1 MEKRNAKE
9 DIRIDDDGLYA
20 TGADRPEERAVL
32 VGVNFTSAR
41 PGASHD
47 FADLDEL
54 ERLADTA
61 GAIVVGRAEQRR
73 QAPDVRT
80 LIGKGKAEQIHDMVE
95 ALEANLVIFDNDLTM
110 PQGRNLEKLIGAR
123 IIDRTELILDIFVR
137 HARTRQA
144 RLQVGLAQLEYYLPR
159 LARMWTHLERQAGG
173 IGTRGPGETQI
184 ETDRRLIRRRITQ
197 LKRDLAHIERTMQ
210 TQNKQRGRHY
220 RVALVGYTNAGK
232 SSLMNQ
238 LTEAQ
243 VYVRDQLFATLDATT
258 RRVETAD
265 SHDFLLTDTV
275 GFIRKLP
282 HHLVDSFHAT
292 LSEVRDADLL
302 LHVVDAGDPDVEG
315 HVEAVEEVLVSLAD
329 EPAERVLVFNKVD
342 ELGPERLAG
351 LRHEQPDAL
360 FTSAVTGEGLDE
372 LLAHIDDR
380 LRREERRIVV
390 QVPAAEGRSLAVL
403 HELTD
408 VLSVEWEGPCATVT
422 LRVDSE
428 NYGRVLQLPGVE
440 VLELRSRG

>member
-1 MEKRNAKE
+1 
-9 DIRIDDDGLYA
+9 
-20 TGADRPEERAVL
+20 
-32 VGVNFTSAR
+32 
-41 PGASHD
+41 
-47 FADLDEL
+47 
-54 ERLADTA
+54 
-61 GAIVVGRAEQRR
+61 
-73 QAPDVRT
+73 
-80 LIGKGKAEQIHDMVE
+80 
-95 ALEANLVIFDNDLTM
+95 
-110 PQGRNLEKLIGAR
+110 
-123 IIDRTELILDIFVR
+123 
-137 HARTRQA
+137 
-144 RLQVGLAQLEYYLPR
+144 
-159 LARMWTHLERQAGG
+159 
-173 IGTRGPGETQI
+173 
-184 ETDRRLIRRRITQ
+184 
-197 LKRDLAHIERTMQ
+197 
-210 TQNKQRGRHY
+210 
-220 RVALVGYTNAGK
+220 
-232 SSLMNQ
+232 MNQ

-342 ELGPERLAG
+342 ELDPERLAG

>member
-1 MEKRNAKE
+1 LEKRNAKE

-275 GFIRKLP
+275 GFM
-282 HHLVDSFHAT
+282 
-292 LSEVRDADLL
+292 
-302 LHVVDAGDPDVEG
+302 
-315 HVEAVEEVLVSLAD
+315 VEEVLVSLAD

-342 ELGPERLAG
+342 ELDPERLAG